1 MRIRSIAVIV
11 LFAGLVLPAHADPL
25 ADGVAAMPTAVEDVR
40 IVGTFEAEG
49 KSGSYRVVIARSTA
63 EPPTARLF
71 VQWLV
76 RGADGA
82 ETVER
87 SVEIKELVEMK
98 RDINDYAA
106 EPDENGLSL
115 FVEFADSN
123 VEGGETWELFMNQ
136 DGSYTFGPASN

>member
-1 MRIRSIAVIV
+1 MRVRSIAAIA
-11 LFAGLVLPAHADPL
+11 LFGSLVLPAHADSL

-40 IVGTFEAEG
+40 VVGTFEAGG

-71 VQWLV
+71 VQRLV
-76 RGADGA
+76 KGADGT

-87 SVEIKELVEMK
+87 SVEIKELLEMK

-123 VEGGETWELFMNQ
+123 TEGGETWELFMNR
-136 DGSYTFGPASN
+136 DSSYTFGPASN